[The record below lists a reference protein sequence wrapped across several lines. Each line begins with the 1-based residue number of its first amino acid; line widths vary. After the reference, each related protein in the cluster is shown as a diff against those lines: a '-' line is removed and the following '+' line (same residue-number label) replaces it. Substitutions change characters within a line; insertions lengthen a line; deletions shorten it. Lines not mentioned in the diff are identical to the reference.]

1 MNDLPATL
9 TALGTLVAAVGA
21 LYLSFRNSKKADD
34 ARDKAI
40 AAAMQAAQAKAE
52 AEDAKGAIV
61 KVGDDLFRVGK
72 QIDGRLS
79 ELLELT
85 ARASRAEGLEAGRIS
100 EKARRDAENG
110 KPKDKA

>member
-1 MNDLPATL
+1 MSDLPATL
-9 TALGTLVAAVGA
+9 TALGTLVAALGA
-21 LYLSFRNSKKADD
+21 LFLSFLNAKKADD

-85 ARASRAEGLEAGRIS
+85 ARASRAEGMETGRLK
-100 EKARRDAENG
+100 EKARHEAESKG
-110 KPKDKA
+110 AR